1 MKEFVFYLWVREYT
15 CFLNGIFKKRF
26 VRMEVCRLR
35 FINLV
40 ILLRCL
46 VKVIVNIVECLVWRV
61 MFLLLRKCLVIGVFV
76 FIKGEMRY

>member
-1 MKEFVFYLWVREYT
+1 
-15 CFLNGIFKKRF
+15 
-26 VRMEVCRLR
+26 MEVCRLR